1 MPAMDTQTEEPH
13 DNDGGAAPAWIEW
26 RERVASPD
34 DLAACVEALGLLPLR
49 AEAPWPAL
57 WQLLAPGTTTTTAW
71 AWVGTLIAR
80 RQIFAGRVLPGLE
93 SVCLTSLPVFAL
105 AFARGP
111 GSDPLA
117 GYSAGQFG
125 ITGKAVVELLLARGP
140 LTMQQIRL
148 GLGQHK
154 RFLIHDTPQVMAELE
169 RALTVIAGGPE
180 LAAAW
185 RPGAGAARAPARAR
199 SRFNPPPSKDL
210 DLRVWELT
218 MRWAP
223 PAALAAADRLRE
235 HPPQAREGLRARLL
249 ALNPG
254 ATGAELD
261 ALLGEDPHP

>member
-1 MPAMDTQTEEPH
+1 MDTLNEAPH
-13 DNDGGAAPAWIEW
+13 DSEGNEAPAWTEW

-57 WQLLAPGTTTTTAW
+57 WQMLAPGTTTTTAW

-105 AFARGP
+105 AFAREP

-117 GYSAGQFG
+117 GYSAGLFG

-185 RPGAGAARAPARAR
+185 RPGAGAARAPARPR

-235 HPPQAREGLRARLL
+235 HPPQAREGLRARMR
-249 ALNPG
+249 ALHPG
-254 ATGAELD
+254 VTGAELD